1 VREVSLDDVD
11 AVLSDTLGGGARGRT
26 VVRMAPDR

>member
-1 VREVSLDDVD
+1 VD

-26 VVRMAPDR
+26 LVRVTANR